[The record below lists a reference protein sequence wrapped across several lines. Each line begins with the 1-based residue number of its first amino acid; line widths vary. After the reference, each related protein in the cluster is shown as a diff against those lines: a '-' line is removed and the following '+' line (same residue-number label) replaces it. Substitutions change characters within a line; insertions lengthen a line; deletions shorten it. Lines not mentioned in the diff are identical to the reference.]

1 MDKKLGL
8 LALIILLLTTAVLSS
23 HSLIDLDIW
32 LHCSSGHDILSN
44 LSVTDVNSYS
54 FTNPEYR
61 WHNHEWLFQIF
72 VSLFHVGGI
81 PGLNLLRLA
90 LCLAIAFL
98 LFKPVINRLSLF
110 LPATISLLLLWP
122 RFLLRPEL
130 VSSIFLLIAIKWI
143 LAEINGETPNS
154 KWGKYRT
161 IVLSLI
167 WAQFHGFFIILP
179 MLWLLV
185 ALLKR
190 NPRYLLL
197 GLTSW
202 AISIISPGHI
212 HTLLYPITVASQFSG
227 DGINLHNT
235 IAEMVPLL
243 ETSSELGI
251 TTLVF
256 KLTAIWGAI
265 WIISTAGRVPVI
277 TVLLWVATL
286 FLAISGRRNIGLFG
300 ITFFLIHSHYQPAA
314 KLLWSFKIP
323 LPKLQTATRILAP
336 LLSIIVLSFWLPGIL
351 NSSFYL
357 GEAVPRRTGL
367 GISQTTYP
375 LQEVALLKGQSRVA
389 NNIDAAGAMIIADY
403 KVMIDGRTEAYPGT
417 SWSEYKQF
425 LAGNKPSLQ
434 YLETINADAVLLAHS
449 SGATNNLIK
458 TLSDSDSWHLAQLSS
473 AGILFLPEKIDSPL
487 ILKPET
493 ADQSVTLASAL
504 ALIGDDSA
512 YRTLLKFRDSSPVH
526 PILLHNLGNIEM
538 ANGNLRSALSC
549 FVKAIKANPRQM
561 DSLLN
566 AGVCNL
572 QLRNTDEAVSN
583 FKEYLKYDNR
593 ADVWFNLSIAYL
605 QLNEKESA
613 KKAIANGLKSSPA
626 PGLYSRFIKLQQSL

>member
-357 GEAVPRRTGL
+357 GE
-367 GISQTTYP
+367 
-375 LQEVALLKGQSRVA
+375 
-389 NNIDAAGAMIIADY
+389 
-403 KVMIDGRTEAYPGT
+403 
-417 SWSEYKQF
+417 
-425 LAGNKPSLQ
+425 
-434 YLETINADAVLLAHS
+434 
-449 SGATNNLIK
+449 
-458 TLSDSDSWHLAQLSS
+458 
-473 AGILFLPEKIDSPL
+473 
-487 ILKPET
+487 
-493 ADQSVTLASAL
+493 
-504 ALIGDDSA
+504 
-512 YRTLLKFRDSSPVH
+512 
-526 PILLHNLGNIEM
+526 
-538 ANGNLRSALSC
+538 
-549 FVKAIKANPRQM
+549 
-561 DSLLN
+561 
-566 AGVCNL
+566 
-572 QLRNTDEAVSN
+572 
-583 FKEYLKYDNR
+583 
-593 ADVWFNLSIAYL
+593 
-605 QLNEKESA
+605 
-613 KKAIANGLKSSPA
+613 
-626 PGLYSRFIKLQQSL
+626 